1 MLSPEVFHSSHVTEK
16 SLSVTVGE
24 QSQRKRVMKYTQ
36 NSFLVTSI
44 LIISCL
50 LLSVQAF
57 AGRKNSPSGIN
68 VEVISDHRG
77 NLRKY
82 HARTPGNSG
91 NRSYIVAQDNERY
104 TIRIRNNSS
113 ERVGLVIAVDGRNI
127 LSGEKSYL
135 RPNEKMYVLQPYAS
149 ADYAGWRT
157 ARNEVNRF
165 FFTDMDNSYS
175 AAWGDFSA
183 MGIIAV
189 AAFPEHHQQEQ
200 YYTDRKHKGKM
211 SGKVDKRGKS
221 AGTGFGEERWSPSRA
236 VEFVAQQHPMMQ
248 EFIKYEYRSSLCR
261 RGIVQCQPERN
272 RNTEFAP
279 TLDDIWKR
287 FSPFRRH
294 H

>member
-1 MLSPEVFHSSHVTEK
+1 
-16 SLSVTVGE
+16 
-24 QSQRKRVMKYTQ
+24 MKYTQ
-36 NSFLVTSI
+36 NSFLVTAI
-44 LIISCL
+44 LFTSCL

-57 AGRKNSPSGIN
+57 AGGKNSPSGIS

-82 HARTPGNSG
+82 DARTPGNSG

-113 ERVGLVIAVDGRNI
+113 ERIGLVIAVDGRNI
-127 LSGEKSYL
+127 LSGQKSYL
-135 RPNEKMYVLQPYAS
+135 TPSEKMYVLQPYAS

-165 FFTDMDNSYS
+165 FFTAMDNSYS

-189 AAFPEHHQQEQ
+189 AAFPERYQQEQ
-200 YYTDRKHKGKM
+200 SYTDRKQNGKM

-236 VEFVAQQHPMMQ
+236 VQFVAQEHPMMQ

-272 RNTEFAP
+272 RNDGFVP
-279 TLDDIWKR
+279 PPDKIWKR
-287 FSPFRRH
+287 FSPFKRH
-294 H
+294 HY

>member
-1 MLSPEVFHSSHVTEK
+1 MK
-16 SLSVTVGE
+16 S
-24 QSQRKRVMKYTQ
+24 TQ
-36 NSFLVTSI
+36 NSFIITAI
-44 LIISCL
+44 LLISCFL
-50 LLSVQAF
+50 FSAQAI
-57 AGRKNSPSGIN
+57 ARSKNPQSAIS

-82 HARTPGNSG
+82 HARSPGNSG
-91 NRSYIVAQDNERY
+91 KRSYIVAQDNERY

-127 LSGEKSYL
+127 LSGQKSYL

-149 ADYAGWRT
+149 AEYAGWRT
-157 ARNEVNRF
+157 GRNEVNRF

-189 AAFPEHHQQEQ
+189 AAFPERHQQEQ
-200 YYTDRKHKGKM
+200 HYRDRKQHGKK
-211 SGKVDKRGKS
+211 SGKIDKQGKS

-236 VEFVAQQHPMMQ
+236 VRFVAQQHPMMQ

-261 RGIVQCQPERN
+261 RGIVRCRPERN
-272 RNTEFAP
+272 R
-279 TLDDIWKR
+279 DDGFVPSPDEIWKR
-287 FSPFRRH
+287 FSPFRH
-294 H
+294 D